1 MFFYCVSVCILAGC
15 GEQTNEVEEASVS
28 EQVSNLDEL
37 IKQAIGRQE
46 AGAYDGAIE
55 ILDQALKQKP

>member
-1 MFFYCVSVCILAGC
+1 VVFYCVSVCILAGC

-37 IKQAIGRQE
+37 IKQAIDRQN
-46 AGAYDGAIE
+46 AGAYR
-55 ILDQALKQKP
+55 